1 MRRRGSIL
9 LETLVAIVLFVAAAL
24 FTLASLRS
32 ALDATQRSALRTR
45 AADAARTAIASLE
58 AGLVTDSELVRERNA
73 RRGDGLLVD
82 VKTSLGNI
90 PELTLVEVSVR
101 EDVEGEPLL
110 FELRQLIRMP
120 DRRAVRTP
128 TTDRS
133 EVRRRATRDRGA
145 V

>member
-120 DRRAVRTP
+120 DRRAVRPP

-133 EVRRRATRDRGA
+133 EVRR
-145 V
+145 

>member
-120 DRRAVRTP
+120 DRRAVRTA
-128 TTDRS
+128 TSDRS
-133 EVRRRATRDRGA
+133 EVRR
-145 V
+145 

>member
-120 DRRAVRTP
+120 DRRAVRT
-128 TTDRS
+128 
-133 EVRRRATRDRGA
+133 ATAEGSGVGR
-145 V
+145 

>member
-1 MRRRGSIL
+1 MMRRRGSIL

-120 DRRAVRTP
+120 DRRAVRTA
-128 TTDRS
+128 TSDRS
-133 EVRRRATRDRGA
+133 EARR
-145 V
+145 